1 MNSNYLV
8 IITMEHSSPPRTLS
22 TRCPAACVSL
32 CVTFLSFCL
41 SPPGLQQTHEV
52 IVLCWRQ
59 LRQLHNRA
67 NSLQDVY
74 KSAFHFSE
82 LLVIQDCRDCVCVC
96 VCVWHRESVWA
107 SLNGSC
113 VFVQPHRGQG
123 GGLSAGARVGI
134 SGADC
139 LRQKAQQSWGSVVFV
154 KVIKSELRDLRHL
167 LVFFHL
173 LHYFFISSSTAVC
186 SVSHSQIF
194 AEDFKSDCVTLF

>member
-1 MNSNYLV
+1 MK
-8 IITMEHSSPPRTLS
+8 SSS
-22 TRCPAACVSL
+22 CADVSYA
-32 CVTFLSFCL
+32 SFTIEPTVCKMFTSL
-41 SPPGLQQTHEV
+41 PFISQN
-52 IVLCWRQ
+52 CW
-59 LRQLHNRA
+59 L
-67 NSLQDVY
+67 Y
-74 KSAFHFSE
+74 KTAE
-82 LLVIQDCRDCVCVC
+82 IVC

-123 GGLSAGARVGI
+123 GGLSTGARVGI

-186 SVSHSQIF
+186 SVSHSQIL
-194 AEDFKSDCVTLF
+194 AEDFKSDCVTLFKILCLAVRLYLKNSAPTSAEESYFMTSSPVTGARGSDRISCWCSVCRFT